1 MTQART
7 AKYIAG
13 SGENNQVTIAIPG
26 TDYFA
31 TDYQA
36 AVGTQLSKMPYC
48 LRVMAENVV
57 RHSSDAM
64 DIAHVVKRDG
74 QAVPFRPSRL
84 LLQDMLGLPLL
95 VDMMAMRSRITQA
108 GGDPSKVDMSLP
120 VDMIVDHSMTLA
132 HWAETLALPR
142 NQKREF
148 EVNEERFAFIKACEE
163 RFDKLRVIPPGG
175 GIMHQI
181 NLEYLGQIVMPSQSN
196 PKLLTP
202 DTNLGTDSHTPMING
217 MAVLGWGIGGLEAE
231 AIMFGESTAV
241 NVPRVIGLEL
251 KGSLA
256 DQITATD
263 VALNVA
269 EKLRSLGVVD
279 CFVEM
284 FGSGYSRLSVAD
296 RGTIANMSPEYGSTS
311 VFCPCDDNTLR
322 YLRETGRTHE
332 HIALVEAYNKAQG
345 LWFDASESK
354 GFEFDEVV
362 ELDLSKITHS
372 VAGPSRPEQRLDL
385 AAATTRLTSD
395 KERSAARRV
404 SVSGKAHSIGD
415 GDVIIA
421 AITSCTN
428 TANPRNMITA
438 GLIAKKAVEKGLK
451 TQPHVKTS
459 LAPGSRV
466 VAKYLLDSGLQEP
479 LNALGFHVAAFSC
492 TTCNGMS
499 GPLASEHEAA
509 IKGNDIKGIA
519 VLSGNRNFAGRIH
532 PLASRN
538 MIASPPLVVAYA
550 LFGTV
555 LRDITTEAIGH
566 DKDGKPV
573 MLSDLWPSRAE
584 VDALIDA
591 HIQPDDFLAN
601 YNAIATVNESW
612 NDLSVTAGSY
622 DWVPSSYVTFPPF
635 VKAIETAPPPVPSLT
650 ALRPLAILGDSIT
663 TDHISP
669 SGAIPMD
676 SDAARFLIERGVEPR
691 DFNSFGTRRG
701 SSDIVIRST
710 FCNIRLRNEM
720 TPDKEG
726 SWTRLE
732 PGGETMTMFKAIE
745 TYRGRGQDLLVIG
758 GKEYGCGSSR
768 DTAAKAPWLAGVKA
782 VVVESF
788 ERIHRSNLVNMGI
801 APLCFPEGVTRKTLG
816 LDGSEIFD
824 IHLSKDLTTAS
835 MSITRKDGK
844 RATVDLDLRLYN
856 DNERETFRNG
866 GLLPRS
872 FRNFLGSAAR

>member
-1 MTQART
+1 MTKQ
-7 AKYIAG
+7 
-13 SGENNQVTIAIPG
+13 IPG
-26 TDYFA
+26 TDYLGV
-31 TDYQA
+31 DYQQA
-36 AVGTQLSKMPYC
+36 IASNLASLPYS
-48 LRVMAENVV
+48 LRVMAENVARYSPNSGEIQNV
-57 RHSSDAM
+57 ANRKGD
-64 DIAHVVKRDG
+64 
-74 QAVPFRPSRL
+74 AVPFRPSRL

-95 VDMMAMRSRITQA
+95 VDMMAMRSQISEA

-120 VDMIVDHSMTLA
+120 VDLIVDHSMTIT
-132 HWAETLALPR
+132 HWAEKLALPR

-148 EVNEERFAFIKACEE
+148 EFNEERFAFIKACEE
-163 RFDKLRVIPPGG
+163 RFPNLRVIPPGG

-181 NLEYLGQIVMPSQSN
+181 NLEYLGRIVMPSETD
-196 PKLLTP
+196 PKVLTP
-202 DTNLGTDSHTPMING
+202 DTNLGTDSHTTMING
-217 MAVLGWGIGGLEAE
+217 LGVLGWGIGGLEAE

-241 NVPRVIGLEL
+241 NVPRVIGLEVT
-251 KGSLA
+251 GSLA
-256 DQITATD
+256 DHLTATD
-263 VALNVA
+263 VALTVA
-269 EKLRSLGVVD
+269 EKLRALGVVD

-284 FGSGYSRLSVAD
+284 FGSGYGALSVAD

-322 YLRETGRTHE
+322 YMRETGRSPE
-332 HIALVEAYNKAQG
+332 HVALVEAYNRAQG
-345 LWFDASESK
+345 LWFDTDEAYR
-354 GFEFDEVV
+354 FEYDKVV
-362 ELDLSKITHS
+362 QLDLSKIGRS

-385 AAATTRLTSD
+385 SAATAQLTSEE
-395 KERSAARRV
+395 ERSAARRV
-404 SVSGKAHSIGD
+404 SVPGKDHTIGD

-451 TQPHVKTS
+451 AQPHVKTS

-466 VAKYLLDSGLQEP
+466 VATYLTASGLQEP
-479 LNALGFHVAAFSC
+479 LSALGFQIAAFSC
-492 TTCNGMS
+492 STCNGMS
-499 GPLASEHEAA
+499 GPLAPEHEEA
-509 IKGNDIKGIA
+509 IKGDDIKGIA

-566 DKDGKPV
+566 DAQGNPV
-573 MLSDLWPSRAE
+573 MLSDLWPSREE
-584 VDALIDA
+584 VDAIIDA

-601 YNAIATVNESW
+601 YNAISTVNESW
-612 NDLSVTAGSY
+612 NDLSVRVGNY
-622 DWVPSSYVTFPPF
+622 DWVPSTYVTFPPF
-635 VKAIETAPPPVPSLT
+635 VKVIESQPQPVEALT
-650 ALRPLAILGDSIT
+650 GLRPLAILGDSIT

-676 SDAARFLIERGVEPR
+676 SDAAQFLIDRGVAPR

-701 SSDIVIRST
+701 SSDVVIRST
-710 FCNIRLRNEM
+710 FCNVRLRNEM

-726 SWTRLE
+726 PWARIE
-732 PGGETMTMFKAIE
+732 PEGEVTTMFKAIE
-745 TYRGRGQDLLVIG
+745 TYRSRGQGLIVIG

-801 APLCFPEGVTRKTLG
+801 APLCFPEGVTRQTLK
-816 LDGSEIFD
+816 LDGSKVYD
-824 IHLSKDLTTAS
+824 IQLSDDLKAA
-835 MSITRKDGK
+835 SITIVRRDG
-844 RATVDLDLRLYN
+844 ATEHLDLDLRLYN

-872 FRNFLGSAAR
+872 FRSFLGSAA